1 MRARKQNRIDHWL
14 ETLPNSIISIIKTK
28 QALNVKMHKINGIDL
43 DFIFKKR
50 GHSPETHNLRMER
63 DRILNPQKHELSEKA
78 GRTNGCKSI
87 DRPNKAANR
96 SKG

>member
-1 MRARKQNRIDHWL
+1 MRTRKQNRSDHWL
-14 ETLPNSIISIIKTK
+14 EILPNSINSIIETE
-28 QALNVKMHKINGIDL
+28 QPLNVKMHKINGIDL
-43 DFIFKKR
+43 DFIFKNEATPLKHTTCER
-50 GHSPETHNLRMER
+50 IGIEYPTLR
-63 DRILNPQKHELSEKA
+63 KYELSEKA